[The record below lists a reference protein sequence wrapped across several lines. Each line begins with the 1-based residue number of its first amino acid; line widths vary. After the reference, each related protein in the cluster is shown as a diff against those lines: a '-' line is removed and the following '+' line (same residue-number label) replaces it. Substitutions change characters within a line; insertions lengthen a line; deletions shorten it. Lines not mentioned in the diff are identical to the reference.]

1 MHVGRREKMMGFGQ
15 SARVVDLSGESS
27 RATAAET
34 FILPKIPWPYFAIT
48 LFMGFVAADDVNVP
62 RAVLLV
68 LSAVVFYSLLM
79 KSLVRPVYGL
89 IALAAFIPYS
99 KAIAGNL
106 GGMIPG
112 LNYTTV
118 LTLITLVGFFSNS
131 KNIEKYEALPL
142 EASFRRLLL
151 VFCGL
156 VAFSV
161 LHTDISDSSLTV
173 FSALVDYK
181 RWFDPLM
188 VFFLTSYLVQ
198 EEEDA
203 RKILYMMA
211 FTLVVIGIGTYWQR
225 HELDNR
231 SHYVRLTGL
240 AGQANTMGA
249 FYANYA
255 FVMIGYLVMKGMKRI
270 RRGIFFV
277 GIVGCLLGLSATQ
290 SRGDALGFVGG
301 MTIFFLLRNR
311 LQFLVYVAAVVFV
324 AYNPQFLPGGL
335 KQRVERTVQHQ
346 SNGGLDDKT
355 RLDASAR
362 TRLALWKGAIRMIE
376 ANPVMGVGY
385 KMFQTYIF
393 SFVDH
398 NEETAGLELKGRD
411 GHNAYLMIGA
421 EMGLPTLLVFLAIL
435 VFMFRIG
442 WRSFRMS
449 PDPFW
454 KTVSVCALASI
465 TSLVI
470 TNMFGSRVFSLVL
483 TGYLWMML
491 AILLKMPR
499 WAERRSGTK
508 EAGLNPGLLAPSRR
522 PVFSSPGAGTGEA
535 QEAARSEQPL
545 RRALTDE

>member
-1 MHVGRREKMMGFGQ
+1 MSFPKYN
-15 SARVVDLSGESS
+15 S
-27 RATAAET
+27 RTTAIPHQNEGKT
-34 FILPKIPWPYFAIT
+34 FVLPEISWPFFAIV

-62 RAVLLV
+62 RPVLLL
-68 LSAVVFYSLLM
+68 LSAVVFYSLLQ
-79 KSLVRPVYGL
+79 KTLVRPIFGL
-89 IALAAFIPYS
+89 VALAAFIPYS

-112 LNYTTV
+112 MNYTTV

-131 KNIEKYEALPL
+131 KNLEKHAVLPFEAT
-142 EASFRRLLL
+142 FRRLLL
-151 VFCGL
+151 LFC
-156 VAFSV
+156 AIAAISV
-161 LHTDISDSSLTV
+161 LHTDISDSGTT
-173 FSALVDYK
+173 FFTALVDYK

-203 RKILYMMA
+203 RKILYMMV

-255 FVMIGYLVMKGMKRI
+255 FIMIGYLIMKGMKNI
-270 RRGIFFV
+270 RRGVFFV

-301 MTIFFLLRNR
+301 MMIFFLLRNR
-311 LQFLVYVAAVVFV
+311 LQFLVYVATIVFV

-346 SNGGLDDKT
+346 SMDGLDSDT
-355 RLDASAR
+355 QLDASAR

-385 KMFQTYIF
+385 KMFQTYIY
-393 SFVDH
+393 SYVDH
-398 NEETAGLELKGRD
+398 NEKTAGLELKGRD

-421 EMGLPTLLVFLAIL
+421 EMGIPALLVFLAIL
-435 VFMFRIG
+435 VFMFRIA
-442 WRSFRMS
+442 WRAYRAS
-449 PDPFW
+449 PDLYW
-454 KTVSVCALASI
+454 KTLSLVTLCSV

-470 TNMFGSRVFSLVL
+470 TNMFGSRIFSLVL
-483 TGYLWMML
+483 TGYLWMLL

-499 WAERRSGTK
+499 WARQRS
-508 EAGLNPGLLAPSRR
+508 EHIQRPEEEPGLLPAPALPAFPRLR
-522 PVFSSPGAGTGEA
+522 G
-535 QEAARSEQPL
+535 RS
-545 RRALTDE
+545 

>member
-1 MHVGRREKMMGFGQ
+1 MGFGRKP
-15 SARVVDLSGESS
+15 SSLSSTQT
-27 RATAAET
+27 ATAYSGGKT
-34 FILPKIPWPYFAIT
+34 FVLPEIPWPYYAVV

-68 LSAVVFYSLLM
+68 LSAVVFFSLLQ

-89 IALAAFIPYS
+89 VALAAFIPYS

-112 LNYTTV
+112 MNYTTV

-131 KNIEKYEALPL
+131 KNLEKYEALPL

-151 VFCGL
+151 VFCAI
-156 VAFSV
+156 VALSV
-161 LHTDISDSSLTV
+161 LHTDISDSGTT
-173 FSALVDYK
+173 FFTALVDYK

-188 VFFLTSYLVQ
+188 IFFLTSYLVQ

-203 RKILYMMA
+203 KMILYMMA
-211 FTLVVIGIGTYWQR
+211 FTLVVIGFGTYWQR

-255 FVMIGYLVMKGMKRI
+255 FVMIGYLVMKGMKRV
-270 RRGIFFV
+270 RRSFFFV

-301 MTIFFLLRNR
+301 MMIFFLLRSR
-311 LQFLVYVAAVVFV
+311 LQFLVYVSVVVFV
-324 AYNPQFLPGGL
+324 AYNPQYLPGGL
-335 KQRVERTVQHQ
+335 KQRVERTVQQQ
-346 SNGGLDDKT
+346 SSEGLDKKT
-355 RLDASAR
+355 QLDASAR

-376 ANPVMGVGY
+376 DNPVMGVGY

-393 SFVDH
+393 SYVDH

-421 EMGLPTLLVFLAIL
+421 EMGIPALLVFLTIL
-435 VFMFRIG
+435 VFMFRIA
-442 WRSFRMS
+442 WRSYRAS
-449 PDPFW
+449 PDLYW
-454 KTVSVCALASI
+454 KTLSIVALCSV
-465 TSLVI
+465 TSLAI

-483 TGYLWMML
+483 TGYLWMLL

-499 WAERRSGTK
+499 WAERRALKNIREPAEPESPARALPAFSRSTAPAGDQASGI
-508 EAGLNPGLLAPSRR
+508 LP
-522 PVFSSPGAGTGEA
+522 
-535 QEAARSEQPL
+535 PL
-545 RRALTDE
+545 RREVQEP

>member
-1 MHVGRREKMMGFGQ
+1 MGFGRSGAF
-15 SARVVDLSGESS
+15 SAASPREMDGSGGK
-27 RATAAET
+27 T
-34 FILPKIPWPYFAIT
+34 FVLPRIPWPYYAIL

-68 LSAVVFYSLLM
+68 LSAAVFYALLQ
-79 KSLVRPVYGL
+79 KTLVRPVYGL
-89 IALAAFIPYS
+89 VALAAFIPYS
-99 KAIAGNL
+99 KAIAGNM
-106 GGMIPG
+106 GGLIPG
-112 LNYTTV
+112 MNYTTV

-131 KNIEKYEALPL
+131 KKIEKYEALPL

-151 VFCGL
+151 LFCGI
-156 VAFSV
+156 VAISV
-161 LHTDISDSSLTV
+161 LHTDISDSGMT
-173 FSALVDYK
+173 FFTALVDYK

-203 RKILYMMA
+203 KMILYMMA
-211 FTLVVIGIGTYWQR
+211 FTLVVIGFGTYWQR

-270 RRGIFFV
+270 RRSLFFI

-301 MTIFFLLRNR
+301 MMVFFLLRSR
-311 LQFLVYVAAVVFV
+311 LQFVIYVSAVVFI
-324 AYNPQFLPGGL
+324 AYNPQYLPGGL
-335 KQRVERTVQHQ
+335 KQRVERTVQQQ
-346 SNGGLDDKT
+346 SGDGLDKT
-355 RLDASAR
+355 TQLDASAR

-376 ANPVMGVGY
+376 ENPVMGVGY

-393 SFVDH
+393 SYVDH

-421 EMGLPTLLVFLAIL
+421 EMGIPALLVFLSIL
-435 VFMFRIG
+435 VFMFRIA
-442 WRSFRMS
+442 WRSYRAS
-449 PDPFW
+449 PDLYW
-454 KTVSVCALASI
+454 KTISIVALCSI

-483 TGYLWMML
+483 TGYLWMLL

-499 WAERRSGTK
+499 WAERRALQKS
-508 EAGLNPGLLAPSRR
+508 ERAPGLDAPARILPSFSRLAA
-522 PVFSSPGAGTGEA
+522 GAGDPVSGFLHPY
-535 QEAARSEQPL
+535 SG
-545 RRALTDE
+545 RRARRDVES